1 MKRTAALLVVLL
13 LFVVM
18 APLYVFASSNNF
30 INALIPPEVNE
41 ENSPSYTLKHMCS
54 NIVFSCCLCCSIDAC
69 STIFTASNRRR
80 I

>member
-41 ENSPSYTLKHMCS
+41 ENSPSYTLKHKIYMC
-54 NIVFSCCLCCSIDAC
+54 
-69 STIFTASNRRR
+69 
-80 I
+80 